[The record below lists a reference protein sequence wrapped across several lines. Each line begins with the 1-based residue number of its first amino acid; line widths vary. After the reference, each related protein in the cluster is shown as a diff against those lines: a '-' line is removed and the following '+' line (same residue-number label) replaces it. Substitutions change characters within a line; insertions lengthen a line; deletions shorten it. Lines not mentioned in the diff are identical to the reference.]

1 MRRAPVSEWRFEQ
14 GLVVG
19 KFYPPHAG
27 HLHLVATAL
36 RRCERVQVQVLAS
49 SAESVPGEL
58 RAAWLREE
66 LPGADVVTALDDHP
80 VDYADPAAWEAHVA
94 VMRSLL
100 DEHDVGRVDAVFTSD
115 AYGAELAERLE
126 AQWVQVDRGRAT
138 VPVSGRAVR
147 ADPAGHW
154 WALPAAVRAHLAV
167 RVVVVGAESTG
178 TTTLSRDLAERFGAP
193 WVPEHG
199 REWCEVRP
207 GGLAAPWHSAEFDL
221 IAREQSRTEDAAAR
235 TARSP
240 LVVCDTDALATAV
253 WHERYVGHRSPTVEA
268 LAASRVPD
276 LYLLTGAEVPFV
288 QDGWRDGEHVR
299 LAMHERFRE
308 VLAAQPAPWLEV
320 TGSPEQRLEVATAA
334 VERLPLRGRR
344 LSDPLPE
351 RGAEA
356 HDDTPDEAGTGM
368 LTP

>member
-1 MRRAPVSEWRFEQ
+1 MEQWRFAQ

-80 VDYADPAAWEAHVA
+80 VDYADPAAWEAHVG

-100 DEHDVGRVDAVFTSD
+100 DARGVDGVDAVLTSD
-115 AYGAELAERLE
+115 AYGAELAQRLG
-126 AQWVQVDRGRAT
+126 AQWVQVDPGRTA

-154 WALPAAVRAHLAV
+154 WALPAAVRAWHAL

-178 TTTLSRDLAERFGAP
+178 TTTLSRDLAEHFGAP

-207 GGLAAPWHSAEFDL
+207 GGLEAPWHTAEFDL
-221 IAREQSRTEDAAAR
+221 IAREQSRLEDDAAR
-235 TARSP
+235 TARRP

-276 LYLLTGAEVPFV
+276 LYLLTGAEIPFV

-320 TGSPEQRLEVATAA
+320 SGTPEQRLAAAVEA
-334 VERLPLRGRR
+334 VERLPLRGRPM
-344 LSDPLPE
+344 SDPLPE
-351 RGAEA
+351 AGV
-356 HDDTPDEAGTGM
+356 EAGAGVTGSM
-368 LTP
+368 LAP